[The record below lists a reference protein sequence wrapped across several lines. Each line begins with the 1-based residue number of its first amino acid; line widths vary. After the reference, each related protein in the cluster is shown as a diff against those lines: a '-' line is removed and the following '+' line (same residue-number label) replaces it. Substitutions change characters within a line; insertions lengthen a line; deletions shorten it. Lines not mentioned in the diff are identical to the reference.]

1 MAKKTVSQ
9 DDTSSRD
16 TLRWTDEM
24 DAAFLDALIEECGK
38 GNRVDGTFTT
48 TAYDNTLTVLRSSFG
63 NHLRKDNLKNRLK
76 TLKDHFGACY
86 DLFHGLSGF
95 SRNPITKMF
104 EAKQE
109 VWRELVKV
117 IILMYI
123 IFLLIGKTKCK
134 KVDVHS
140 NQTL

>member
-1 MAKKTVSQ
+1 MYNFVDLEVMAKKTAGQ
-9 DDTSSRD
+9 GDTLSRD

-48 TAYDNTLTVLRSSFG
+48 TVYDNTLAALRSSFG

-86 DLFHGLSGF
+86 DLFDGLSGF
-95 SRNPITKMF
+95 SWNPITKMF
-104 EAKQE
+104 EVEQE
-109 VWRELVKV
+109 VWEELVKV
-117 IILMYI
+117 ILLCS
-123 IFLLIGKTKCK
+123 FLHLFKF
-134 KVDVHS
+134 
-140 NQTL
+140 